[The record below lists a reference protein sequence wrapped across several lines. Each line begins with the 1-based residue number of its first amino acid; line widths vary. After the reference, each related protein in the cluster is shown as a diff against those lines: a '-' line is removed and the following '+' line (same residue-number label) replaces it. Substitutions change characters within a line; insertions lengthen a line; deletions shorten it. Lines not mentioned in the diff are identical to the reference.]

1 MIATVAAASRHH
13 HVDSSNMESKMEK
26 CCFCFDLRTG
36 SLMICGLGFFE
47 AFGTIGVFGW
57 LTTRKFTFYEA
68 SISIDIYF
76 PEFLVLA
83 LISCGCL
90 LYGILKVN
98 QNCT

>member
-1 MIATVAAASRHH
+1 MIATVAAASRHRH
-13 HVDSSNMESKMEK
+13 SNEESSMESEMKK

-36 SLMICGLGFFE
+36 SLIICGLGFFE

-68 SISIDIYF
+68 SISINIYF

-98 QNCT
+98 